1 MTSFIIQGTSKP
13 SPKPEKNTR
22 SSLSLST
29 LHIFSTRLRPP
40 HTAPAAR
47 FTPYINTT
55 PYPLLSYCFSTN
67 TRTNL
72 GIGGPLANTPR
83 VWFIYSNLFYRNRG
97 RERRKIKGWRIQK
110 WIFSHEDF
118 CTNIWCFHWEHEL
131 YSTRAQGIRSS
142 YFPIHRN
149 LPNNHGWKQAHEE

>member
-1 MTSFIIQGTSKP
+1 MTSFIIQGTSKLT
-13 SPKPEKNTR
+13 PKPEKNTR

-83 VWFIYSNLFYRNRG
+83 VWSSYWFYFAGRRRRRRRKGNLSNRIFLWGNLLTQYILRNKYLFDSTTYILFYYIYIYILG
-97 RERRKIKGWRIQK
+97 
-110 WIFSHEDF
+110 
-118 CTNIWCFHWEHEL
+118 
-131 YSTRAQGIRSS
+131 
-142 YFPIHRN
+142 
-149 LPNNHGWKQAHEE
+149 